1 MYTSSLVAEQPMRW
15 VSLLFGFVRLSIFR
29 FKYHSPE
36 NRGHMLTT
44 KIVYFVKLSKYEM
57 DYIIAFLSS
66 RWSKNIYGASNL
78 ESGWRSYATRK
89 IAPLLAVLTQVGS
102 SDTRK
107 FRQTSELSVSLKRP
121 AGCLGLSPRRKFR
134 HPEVSAEVRT
144 SGIPNKK
151 PCSDLTFWIPIRT
164 IPNLENKAWRGF
176 QLG

>member
-1 MYTSSLVAEQPMRW
+1 ME
-15 VSLLFGFVRLSIFR
+15 RLIR
-29 FKYHSPE
+29 SPGE
-36 NRGHMLTT
+36 GVMPR
-44 KIVYFVKLSKYEM
+44 E
-57 DYIIAFLSS
+57 DD
-66 RWSKNIYGASNL
+66 
-78 ESGWRSYATRK
+78 
-89 IAPLLAVLTQVGS
+89 PLPEVPTQVGS

-164 IPNLENKAWRGF
+164 VPNSWETWKISLREVLSSHLSSRQTNQSTTSTSTLFTLFSNPNVVHPVIR
-176 QLG
+176 